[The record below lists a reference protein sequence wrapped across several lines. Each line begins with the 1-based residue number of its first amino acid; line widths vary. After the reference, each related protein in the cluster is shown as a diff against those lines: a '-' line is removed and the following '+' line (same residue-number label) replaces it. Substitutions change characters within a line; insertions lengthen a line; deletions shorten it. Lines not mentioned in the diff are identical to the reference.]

1 MHKSNFIKRK
11 GSMNKLKLLSL
22 SLAVIFLYGCASGA
36 KFQNTAYTEPSGL
49 TYDEK
54 LENNIGVFSVDGGE
68 KTNPLWTSEIS
79 NEAFKEAVKLSLS
92 NQGLLSENGE
102 YQLKVKLLQ
111 VDQPLFGLDLEVTT
125 NVNYVLTDTKT
136 NKVVLNE
143 VIVAPYTATMGDAFV
158 AIKRLRLANEGS
170 GRSNIEGFLKKLSAL
185 NISSSEVSLAD

>member
-1 MHKSNFIKRK
+1 
-11 GSMNKLKLLSL
+11 MNKLKLLSL

-111 VDQPLFGLDLEVTT
+111 VDQLLFGLDLEVTT

>member
-11 GSMNKLKLLSL
+11 GSMNKLNLLSL

>member
-1 MHKSNFIKRK
+1 
-11 GSMNKLKLLSL
+11 MNKLKLLSL

-54 LENNIGVFSVDGGE
+54 LANNIGVFSVDGGE

-136 NKVVLNE
+136 NKVVLDE

-185 NISSSEVSLAD
+185 NISSSEISLAD

>member
-1 MHKSNFIKRK
+1 
-11 GSMNKLKLLSL
+11 MNKLKLLSL
-22 SLAVIFLYGCASGA
+22 SLSIIFLYGCASGA
-36 KFQNTAYTEPSGL
+36 KFENTAYTESSVL
-49 TYDEK
+49 KYDEELK
-54 LENNIGVFSVDGGE
+54 NNIRVSSVDGGE

-92 NQGLLSENGE
+92 NQDLLAENGE
-102 YQLKVKLLQ
+102 YQLKVKLLK

-136 NKVVLNE
+136 NKVVLND

-170 GRSNIEGFLKKLSAL
+170 GRSNIEGFLEKLSAL
-185 NISSSEVSLAD
+185 NISGSEVSLAD